1 MALASQVQRGHL
13 DKHLNALPGPA
24 EGHAAHRRGAAVG
37 GGRWYVLVDAAKAA
51 ATSRLSLSGEH
62 RPDFVAV
69 SFYKMMGM
77 PTGLGALLIR
87 RDSAWQL
94 DKRSFAG
101 GSVLAV
107 QPDRDFFKLRESV
120 SERFED
126 GSPSFLAILAAAQG
140 LEMLQALG
148 VGNISTHTWSLRDYL
163 AHSLTEL
170 RHSSGV
176 PLVEIYGPPP
186 GASCDTVG
194 SICTFN
200 LRRPD
205 GQYVEYAQVE
215 ELAGLNGLSLRAGV
229 PFAVPETRARAR
241 ALSLYT
247 PPLATLEGS
256 LLRTWL
262 ALCRLHPTTPY
273 YTIKKQIV
281 YAVCI
286 AGIEV
291 YPCIAHS
298 IHYLCQCTQHKL
310 PVPRLL
316 PPVALT
322 CSRIP

>member
-1 MALASQVQRGHL
+1 
-13 DKHLNALPGPA
+13 
-24 EGHAAHRRGAAVG
+24 
-37 GGRWYVLVDAAKAA
+37 
-51 ATSRLSLSGEH
+51 
-62 RPDFVAV
+62 
-69 SFYKMMGM
+69 MGM

-229 PFAVPETRARAR
+229 PFAVPETRARALS
-241 ALSLYT
+241 LSLYST
-247 PPLATLEGS
+247 ARDLGRKPITHMARPM
-256 LLRTWL
+256 
-262 ALCRLHPTTPY
+262 PTTPY
-273 YTIKKQIV
+273 YTLLHHKKTDS
-281 YAVCI
+281 VCCVHCRDR
-286 AGIEV
+286 GLSL
-291 YPCIAHS
+291 H
-298 IHYLCQCTQHKL
+298 CTQHTL
-310 PVPRLL
+310 PVPMH
-316 PPVALT
+316 T
-322 CSRIP
+322 T